1 MGRGGGR
8 LAERG
13 LEARVAG
20 QTGGVPGALRYA
32 PLGPGGLLA
41 GSLVAPLGLGLT
53 LW

>member
-1 MGRGGGR
+1 M
-8 LAERG
+8 AERG

-32 PLGPGGLLA
+32 PLGPGGLMA
-41 GSLVAPLGLGLT
+41 GSLVAPLGLSLK